1 MVRSRLAR
9 SRRGALSKSRGD
21 CIVICARWPRLLLI
35 AVALGVG
42 LVAPVAQ
49 AAPACEAPSGFTGA
63 SRLESAD
70 VAVLYRTLPAPIEVN
85 QPFLVEA
92 IVCPAPPI
100 GQAAGFKVDAR
111 MPEHR
116 HGMNYRAHVSR
127 RPDGVYVAEGMLFH
141 MPGLWQLMFDVERG
155 GKTERLMKDIDL
167 E

>member
-1 MVRSRLAR
+1 MVRSRRVR
-9 SRRGALSKSRGD
+9 SRVTRSKSRGD
-21 CIVICARWPRLLLI
+21 RTVVRARWPRLLLI
-35 AVALGVG
+35 GIALAVALGSG
-42 LVAPVAQ
+42 VAH
-49 AAPACEAPSGFTGA
+49 AAPACDAPSGFAGA

-70 VAVLYRTLPAPIEVN
+70 VVVLYRTMPAPIEVN
-85 QPFLVEA
+85 QPFVVEA
-92 IVCPAPPI
+92 IVCPAPPV
-100 GQAAGFKVDAR
+100 GKAAGFMVDAR

-127 RPDGVYVAEGMLFH
+127 RADGVYVAEGMLFH